1 LREAEELA
9 QAICRDVLLPL
20 PACGERVGV
29 RGLAA
34 SPDRAESPLIPTFSP
49 LAGRRRKDVA
59 PSDSL
64 ASAPLPAAH
73 LFLARRIAEA
83 QVDVMRVRRARHDM
97 IAQALA
103 NPDYRSTRN
112 MRGRIALL
120 AAAGKLLRRGIPVP
134 PEMRDAIMVRP
145 QGPAK
150 FALILADMAAQL
162 AVMARYERR
171 ALSRRNT
178 AVRAFDAAR
187 AGNGA
192 RNCADNDSCT
202 GILITIPTLGADTTP
217 PRSASTLRRWR
228 NKAKILRGDGP
239 VAAPKPKVPPPPWG
253 ATPADQVPARQ
264 VVNYICQL
272 LKMEPAYPS
281 ELPRDGPES
290 AGNAPH
296 AAALFRGNAPG
307 P

>member
-1 LREAEELA
+1 
-9 QAICRDVLLPL
+9 
-20 PACGERVGV
+20 
-29 RGLAA
+29 
-34 SPDRAESPLIPTFSP
+34 
-49 LAGRRRKDVA
+49 
-59 PSDSL
+59 
-64 ASAPLPAAH
+64 
-73 LFLARRIAEA
+73 
-83 QVDVMRVRRARHDM
+83 MRVRRARHDL
-97 IAQALA
+97 IALALA

-112 MRGRIALL
+112 IRGRIALL
-120 AAAGKLLRRGIPVP
+120 AAAGKLIRRGLPVP

-187 AGNGA
+187 AGIDT
-192 RNCADNDSCT
+192 ADRAGNYAGKDT
-202 GILITIPTLGADTTP
+202 GRGSSTILITIPTLGADPVP

-239 VAAPKPKVPPPPWG
+239 LAAPKPKVPPPPWG
-253 ATPADQVPARQ
+253 ATPIGQVPVRQ

-281 ELPRDGPES
+281 ELPRDGPQ
-290 AGNAPH
+290 G
-296 AAALFRGNAPG
+296 G
-307 P
+307 